1 MSRLHNK
8 VAVITGGNSGIGL
21 ATAKRYVEEG
31 AYVFIFG
38 RRQEEL
44 DKAVAEIGSNVTAV
58 RGDVT
63 NLDDIDRLYAEV
75 ARIKGKFDVLVAA
88 AGVVVLEPIGKV
100 TEANFDKMFNLN
112 TRGLLFLVQKGLPVM
127 RDNGSIILFSSVA
140 AFMGLPAYSAYG
152 ATKAAVR
159 SYARTWT
166 MELKGRGI
174 RTNVISPGPIE
185 TPMIDSQGTPEEV
198 AKLREIFSANVPL
211 GRMGRP
217 EEVANVAL
225 FLGSDESS
233 YVAGAEFSVDGG
245 MGAV

>member
-75 ARIKGKFDVLVAA
+75 ARIKGTFDVLVAA

-140 AFMGLPAYSAYG
+140 AFMGLPAYSA
-152 ATKAAVR
+152 
-159 SYARTWT
+159 
-166 MELKGRGI
+166 
-174 RTNVISPGPIE
+174 
-185 TPMIDSQGTPEEV
+185 
-198 AKLREIFSANVPL
+198 
-211 GRMGRP
+211 
-217 EEVANVAL
+217 
-225 FLGSDESS
+225 
-233 YVAGAEFSVDGG
+233 
-245 MGAV
+245 